1 MELLG
6 CPGGGPG
13 RPWGA
18 FWASGS
24 PLGNQG
30 RYSGG
35 SLGGTWI
42 IKKSSEVT
50 FWRSLRA
57 KYTYFQGF
65 QYATFV
71 NLMCSWRA
79 LGRPWEDFVRPRDLQ
94 GDLWGAR
101 GGPGGTGSA
110 SGALQGGS
118 RTRKP
123 RFWSVACF
131 SRSAPDIIIIVVS
144 AIFQKISFF
153 LKLGPVGPPGVPRG
167 GPERCIWRP
176 CGLPGGHRES

>member
-101 GGPGGTGSA
+101 GGSWRNGLSLWGAPGRVQNPKTAILECCLFFPKRSRPYNY
-110 SGALQGGS
+110 SG
-118 RTRKP
+118 
-123 RFWSVACF
+123 F
-131 SRSAPDIIIIVVS
+131 SD
-144 AIFQKISFF
+144 FQKNIVFFEIGTCGISR
-153 LKLGPVGPPGVPRG
+153 GAQG

-176 CGLPGGHRES
+176 CGLPGGPRES